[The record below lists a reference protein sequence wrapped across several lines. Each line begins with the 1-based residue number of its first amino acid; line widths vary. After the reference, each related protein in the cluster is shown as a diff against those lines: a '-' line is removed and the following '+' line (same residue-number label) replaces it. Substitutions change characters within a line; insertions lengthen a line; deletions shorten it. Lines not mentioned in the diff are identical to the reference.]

1 MSPVHPIFSIPLPLS
16 QHSPH
21 HLILTIILSSPSM
34 YRTSFLLHLTLM
46 TTVWLTS
53 HLRPLYEDMQWLF
66 ISPDQIHPF
75 FFFTW
80 YSTPSKT
87 WHHLTQLTFLC
98 YSVFHHLCSDQASVL
113 GVPYTSLP
121 GSDLFLSSGKFFFLY
136 LTKSCLFFM
145 THFKHQI
152 TRATF
157 SNCSSMHWPS
167 LPLKLHVASHLVLH
181 SVLTC

>member
-66 ISPDQIHPF
+66 ISPDHDLSKYRIGIQHLPKPGIISLSWLSYVTQCSITSALIKPVSLGSHIHHYPEVTCSFLLANSF
-75 FFFTW
+75 FSIW
-80 YSTPSKT
+80 LNLAYSSWPTSSIKS
-87 WHHLTQLTFLC
+87 H
-98 YSVFHHLCSDQASVL
+98 
-113 GVPYTSLP
+113 VP
-121 GSDLFLSSGKFFFLY
+121 
-136 LTKSCLFFM
+136 
-145 THFKHQI
+145 
-152 TRATF
+152 
-157 SNCSSMHWPS
+157 PS
-167 LPLKLHVASHLVLH
+167 LIAPACTDLLCL
-181 SVLTC
+181 